1 MSVARC
7 SLLVLGEDS
16 GEGAHQTLVALA
28 KKIFRLVDSNY
39 DWQHIRFEPPEDPS
53 IRLVLR
59 GNEWKNRN
67 HPKRRDLMGYIATK
81 LLEGDR
87 AFVLYHIDGD
97 RTWAARETSENVEK
111 FSDFIQIDVR
121 RFIEHRLRQ
130 SGRAPVGELTL
141 SQLLLLV
148 PYYSIEAWLFQNTR
162 AGARLCEEN
171 PACQGKHVAMFRAW
185 AEDRSILD
193 EVLKPKEQVCL
204 KGQHNR
210 KLAEGLDVDDV
221 AAVYYAGKSLHHA
234 VESLHQNAALLAA
247 LAATRPA

>member
-7 SLLVLGEDS
+7 SILVLGEDS
-16 GEGAHQTLVALA
+16 GEGAHETLVALA
-28 KKIFRLVDSNY
+28 KNILRLVDSSY
-39 DWQHIRFEPPEDPS
+39 DWQQLRFEPPEDAN

-97 RTWAARETSENVEK
+97 RPWAARETSENVEK
-111 FSDFIQIDVR
+111 FRDFIEIDVR
-121 RFIEHRLRQ
+121 QFVEHRRRQ
-130 SGRAPVGELTL
+130 SGRASADDLAL

-162 AGARLCEEN
+162 AGLRFCEEN
-171 PACQGKHVAMFRAW
+171 PACQGKHAPMFQEW
-185 AEDRSILD
+185 AKDRGALD
-193 EVLKPKEQVCL
+193 EVWQPKKQVCF
-204 KGQHNR
+204 KDMRNR
-210 KLAEGLDVDDV
+210 QLAEGLDVE
-221 AAVYYAGKSLHHA
+221 AVYYAGKSLHHA

>member
-7 SLLVLGEDS
+7 SVLVLGEDS
-16 GEGAHQTLVALA
+16 GEGAHETLVALA
-28 KKIFRLVDSNY
+28 KKLFRLVDSNY
-39 DWQHIRFEPPEDPS
+39 DWQHIRFEPLEDAS
-53 IRLVLR
+53 LRVVLR

-97 RTWAARETSENVEK
+97 RPWAARETSENIEK
-111 FSDFIQIDVR
+111 FRDFIQIDVPQ
-121 RFIEHRLRQ
+121 FFEHRRRQ
-130 SGRAPVGELTL
+130 SSRAPAGALAL

-162 AGARLCEEN
+162 AGVRFCEEN
-171 PACQGKHVAMFRAW
+171 QACRGKHVALFQAW
-185 AEDRSILD
+185 ADNRSALD
-193 EVLKPKEQVCL
+193 EVSKPKEEICFR
-204 KGQHNR
+204 GRHNR
-210 KLAEGLDVDDV
+210 QLAESLDVET
-221 AAVYYAGKSLHHA
+221 VYYAEKSLHHA
-234 VESLHQNAALLAA
+234 VETLHQNPALLAA